1 MKTLKRLGAVAAVLA
16 SVTACEVFEDQS
28 PDDMSFRMSGSDG
41 QVVMVIY
48 SQDFVAGVDE
58 LSVTQVQV
66 FSSDT
71 VFHVLP
77 IDTIINI
84 TVERRFFV
92 QVETEAMDTVV
103 VDVRLEVDG
112 RGLVNLSGG
121 IFPGLPWRF
130 VYEYNQVLTD
140 VIEVIL

>member
-1 MKTLKRLGAVAAVLA
+1 MKTLQKLGALALVLA

-28 PDDMSFRMSGSDG
+28 PDDVSFRMSGSDG

-58 LSVTQVQV
+58 TSVTQVQV

-84 TVERRFFV
+84 TVQRRFFV
-92 QVETEAMDTVV
+92 QVATEAMDTVV
-103 VDVRLEVDG
+103 VDVRVDIDG
-112 RGLVNLSGG
+112 RSQVNLSGG
-121 IFPGLPWRF
+121 IFPGVPWRF
-130 VYEYNQVLTD
+130 VYEYNQALTA